1 MSRFAE
7 YVSYVLQGVWVTAG
21 VTVAGCVVALFVSFV
36 VGICRL
42 LAPWPIRWIAAGYV
56 EVFRGTSFIVQL
68 FWIYFTLPLVGITLP
83 AFPVAVVVLGLN
95 VGSFG
100 SEVVRGA
107 FLGVPRNLIEAAIA
121 LNYSKWQR
129 FRYVILP
136 NALQM
141 MIAPFGN
148 LAVDLLKTS
157 SVVSLISLSEVTFRI
172 QLVRAQTGE
181 TFVPF
186 LTLML
191 VYYVLA
197 TAIEWSIGPVERYA
211 TRHVRQPGSP

>member
-1 MSRFAE
+1 MSLLAQ
-7 YVSYVLQGVWVTAG
+7 YVGYILQGVWVTAS
-21 VTVAGCVVALFVSFV
+21 VTIAGCMVALVVSFV

-42 LAPWPIRWIAAGYV
+42 LAPWPLRWFAAVYV

-68 FWIYFTLPLVGITLP
+68 FWIYFTLPLIGITLP

-107 FLGVPRNLIEAAIA
+107 ILSVPRNLIESAVA
-121 LNYSKWQR
+121 LNYTRWQR

-136 NALQM
+136 NALPT

-157 SVVSLISLSEVTFRI
+157 SVVSLISLTEITFRA

-186 LTLML
+186 LML
-191 VYYVLA
+191 ILIYYVLA
-197 TAIEWSIGPVERYA
+197 TAIEWSIGPIERRA
-211 TRHVRQPGSP
+211 TRHMKPAR

>member
-1 MSRFAE
+1 MSRLGE
-7 YVSYVLQGVWVTAG
+7 YVGYILQGVWVTAG
-21 VTVAGCVVALFVSFV
+21 VTVAGCVVALIVSFA

-42 LAPWPIRWIAAGYV
+42 LAPRPIRWIAAVYV

-68 FWIYFTLPLVGITLP
+68 FWIYFTLPLIGITLP

-107 FLGVPRNLIEAAIA
+107 ILGVPRTLIEAAVA
-121 LNYSKWQR
+121 LNYTKWQR
-129 FRYVILP
+129 FRHVVLP
-136 NALQM
+136 NALQT

-157 SVVSLISLSEVTFRI
+157 SVVSLISLTEVTFRA
-172 QLVRAQTGE
+172 QVVRAQTGE
-181 TFVPF
+181 TFIPF
-186 LTLML
+186 LMLIL
-191 VYYVLA
+191 VYYALA
-197 TAIEWSIGPVERYA
+197 TAIEWSIGPVERRA
-211 TRHVRQPGSP
+211 TRHLREAR

>member
-1 MSRFAE
+1 MSRLAE
-7 YVSYVLQGVWVTAG
+7 YIGYIIQGVWVTAA
-21 VTVAGCVVALFVSFV
+21 VTVAGCVVALFVAFA

-42 LAPWPIRWIAAGYV
+42 LAPWPVRWIAAVYV
-56 EVFRGTSFIVQL
+56 EIFRGTSFIVQL

-83 AFPVAVVVLGLN
+83 AFPVAVGVLGLN
-95 VGSFG
+95 VGSFA

-107 FLGVPRNLIEAAIA
+107 ILAVPRKLIESAVA
-121 LNYSKWQR
+121 LNYTEWQR

-136 NALQM
+136 NALPT

-148 LAVDLLKTS
+148 LAIDLLKTS
-157 SVVSLISLSEVTFRI
+157 SVVSLISLTEITFRA

-186 LTLML
+186 LML
-191 VYYVLA
+191 ILIYYALA
-197 TAIEWSIGPVERYA
+197 TAIEWSIGPIERRS
-211 TRHVRQPGSP
+211 TRHLANPR

>member
-1 MSRFAE
+1 MPILVE
-7 YVSYVLQGVWVTAG
+7 YIGYILQGAWVTGA
-21 VTVAGCVVALFVSFV
+21 VTVAGCIVALLVSFAA
-36 VGICRL
+36 GICRL
-42 LAPWPIRWIAAGYV
+42 LAPWQIRWMVAVYV

-107 FLGVPRNLIEAAIA
+107 ILSVPRHLIESGTA
-121 LNYSKWQR
+121 LNYTNWQR
-129 FRYVILP
+129 FRYIILP
-136 NALQM
+136 NALPT

-148 LAVDLLKTS
+148 LAVDLLKSS
-157 SVVSLISLSEVTFRI
+157 SVVSLISLTEITFRA

-181 TFVPF
+181 TFAPF
-186 LTLML
+186 LML
-191 VYYVLA
+191 ILIYYVLA
-197 TAIEWSIGPVERYA
+197 TAIEWSIGPMERHA
-211 TRHVRQPGSP
+211 MRHIVHQR